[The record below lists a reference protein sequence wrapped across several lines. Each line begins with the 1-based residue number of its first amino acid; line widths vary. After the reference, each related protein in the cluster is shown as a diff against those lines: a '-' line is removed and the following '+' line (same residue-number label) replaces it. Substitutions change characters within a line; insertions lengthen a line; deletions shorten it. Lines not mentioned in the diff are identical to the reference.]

1 VTSLHRRRLL
11 LGVVAAGAGQA
22 AAVVVRRSHP
32 GGASRWQRRNYRE
45 RTVDLAGGPGAAA
58 GLMLGLVAAR
68 LPAGALAAVSAAGLG
83 LYDDL
88 AGHTHA
94 RGLRG
99 HAAALRRGVVT
110 SGVVKMVGLAATAA
124 VTAPARPR
132 SVGRALNDVFLV
144 AGTANLVNLLDL
156 RPGRALKVSLA
167 VAAPMT
173 VHVGPPGDAAAVI
186 AGVCLAL
193 IPADLGEREML
204 GDCGANALGA
214 VVGWTL
220 AARLGPRSRVVAT
233 GVVVALTVASER
245 ISFTRVIESRP
256 WLAAID
262 RWGRR
267 GS

>member
-1 VTSLHRRRLL
+1 MTSPLRRRLL
-11 LGVVAAGAGQA
+11 LLVVAAGTGRA
-22 AAVVVRRSHP
+22 AAVAVRRAHP
-32 GGASRWQRRNYRE
+32 GGTTRWQRPNYRQ

-58 GLMLGLVAAR
+58 GLLAGLLTAPVPTAAVAA
-68 LPAGALAAVSAAGLG
+68 GAAAGLG

-110 SGVVKMVGLAATAA
+110 SGLVKMVGLAVASL
-124 VTAPARPR
+124 VSSPSRPRKPAR
-132 SVGRALNDVFLV
+132 VLTDVVLV

-156 RPGRALKVSLA
+156 RPGRALKAALA

-173 VHVGPPGDAAAVI
+173 VVASAAGDAAAVVT
-186 AGVCLAL
+186 GVSLML
-193 IPADLGEREML
+193 LPADLGEQEML

-220 AARLGPRSRVVAT
+220 AAHLGRSGRAVAAA
-233 GVVVALTVASER
+233 GIVGLTLASER
-245 ISFTRVIESRP
+245 VSFSRVIESQP
-256 WLAAID
+256 ALAAVD

-267 GS
+267 ST